1 MAKKSSRLGAGLGST
16 QGLDAIFGENLTD
29 LIEDIQN
36 DIFKLNYNKIEI
48 SIDETNSA
56 SLKLFEDAGFTRT
69 SKDDELINLVYQKIN

>member
-1 MAKKSSRLGAGLGST
+1 MAKKSRLGAGLGST
-16 QGLDAIFGENLTD
+16 QGLDAIFGDNLTD

-56 SLKLFEDAGFTRT
+56 SLKLFENAGFTRT